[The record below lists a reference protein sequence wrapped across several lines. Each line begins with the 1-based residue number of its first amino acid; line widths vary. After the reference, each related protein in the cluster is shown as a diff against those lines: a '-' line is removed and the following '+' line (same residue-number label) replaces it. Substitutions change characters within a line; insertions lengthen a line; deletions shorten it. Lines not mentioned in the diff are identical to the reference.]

1 MVAKDRTAFPPERE
15 RELRRS
21 GRFALIIPVR
31 VKWKTDESSVFREEA
46 EAIEVNAHGAMLRMK
61 ERPKIGTQIELTN
74 CISDEVAL
82 ARVVSIG
89 RSKPDTVAVE
99 LLVPSESYWGVTFKL
114 KRATDDLRRLE
125 QEIRSGL
132 ADPRVLREF
141 REAIDYVR
149 KTAWAV
155 NEWQE
160 RQVKHKDTSTV
171 LTLLTTERIRRA
183 TQLTDAILADMDAN
197 RVTSESSG
205 VADLLRALRQLDQR
219 LGTPSVKENNY

>member
-1 MVAKDRTAFPPERE
+1 MVGKDRSGFPPGRE

-21 GRFALIIPVR
+21 GRFALSIPVR
-31 VKWKTDESSVFREEA
+31 VKWKTDDGAVYREEA

-61 ERPKIGTQIELTN
+61 ERPKLGTQVELTN
-74 CISDEVAL
+74 CISDETVL

-99 LLVPSESYWGVTFKL
+99 LFVPSESYWGVTFKL

-132 ADPRVLREF
+132 ADPHVLRDF
-141 REAIDYVR
+141 REAVDYVR

-183 TQLTDAILADMDAN
+183 TQLADAILADIDA
-197 RVTSESSG
+197 RQLTPESPG
-205 VADLLRALRQLDQR
+205 VVDLLRALRQLDRR
-219 LGTPSVKENNY
+219 LGTASVEPNTM